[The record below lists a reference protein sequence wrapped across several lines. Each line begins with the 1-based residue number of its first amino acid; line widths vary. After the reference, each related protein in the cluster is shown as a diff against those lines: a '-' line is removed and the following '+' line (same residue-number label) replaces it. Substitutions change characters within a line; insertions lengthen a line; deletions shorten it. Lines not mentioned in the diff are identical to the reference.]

1 MDLPPPARWDV
12 ALALAA
18 CAALIAEGLDRGSAP
33 AAVIVALAA
42 LTCVP
47 LAWRSRAPLVAL
59 GATAA
64 GLITCIAVFQPY
76 VTAIGALMLALYSVA
91 ALGDRR
97 RSALVAAATA
107 ALLVV
112 LIALVS
118 EDGDRLTSTGLRLAL
133 ALGALV
139 VGDTVRSRRALGAA
153 NRDRERRLA
162 HEREQDAHRR
172 VVDERLRIARELHDT
187 VAHAL
192 VAINV
197 RAGVAAHL
205 GPGHEADGAL
215 TDIMDVSSQALNDL
229 RSTLSLLREVDEP
242 APTTP
247 SLDLKSRTPL
257 VDRAQAGGLTA
268 DVDVHLDGRTLPSS
282 VEQAGFRI
290 VQEALTN
297 VMRHAA
303 ASRARVAL
311 NIAHDALH
319 IDVTDDGHGA
329 ASTNGVSAG
338 HGLQGMSERAAA
350 LGGEVAAGPAEDGGW
365 RVHARLPL
373 VSGVRS

>member
-1 MDLPPPARWDV
+1 
-12 ALALAA
+12 
-18 CAALIAEGLDRGSAP
+18 
-33 AAVIVALAA
+33 
-42 LTCVP
+42 
-47 LAWRSRAPLVAL
+47 
-59 GATAA
+59 
-64 GLITCIAVFQPY
+64 
-76 VTAIGALMLALYSVA
+76 MLALYSVA

-112 LIALVS
+112 LIAIMS
-118 EDGDRLTSTGLRLAL
+118 DDGDRLTSTGLRLAL

-139 VGDTVRSRRALGAA
+139 VGDTVRSRRALAAA

-162 HEREQDAHRR
+162 REREQDAHRR

-215 TDIMDVSSQALNDL
+215 ADIMGVSAEALNDL
-229 RSTLSLLREVDEP
+229 RATLTLLREDDEP

-247 SLDLKSRTPL
+247 SLDLKSLTQL
-257 VDRAQAGGLTA
+257 VDRAQAGGLAA
-268 DVDVHLDGRTLPSS
+268 DVDVRLDGRTLPSS

-311 NIAHDALH
+311 SIAHDALH

-329 ASTNGVSAG
+329 ASTSAG

-350 LGGEVAAGPAEDGGW
+350 LGGEVVAGPAGDGGW